1 MKKER
6 KMSNQQVA
14 TKKPTI
20 LTYINDKKDF
30 IKAQIQTALP
40 KHLSADRMLRVLV
53 TEINKNPKLLNCS
66 MASVLSAAIQCSQ
79 LGLEP
84 GGALGLAYLMPFYN
98 TNKGITECQF
108 IVGYRG
114 MIDLAMR
121 SGKIINIRAKA
132 VYSNDFFEYEDGL
145 EIILK
150 HKPNPNPNPHEKIPI
165 IGAYAV
171 AKFSNVAAGAYQV
184 EFMYKNEI
192 DKIRSRSKSTG
203 QSPWDTD
210 YEEMAKKTVI
220 RRLFKYLPISIEMQ
234 RAVALDEAAD
244 VGNQFD
250 FFEHGE
256 VLNGLDEE
264 EPKTQSDA
272 IAKKLGA
279 NANEERT

>member
-1 MKKER
+1 
-6 KMSNQQVA
+6 MSNQQVA
-14 TKKPTI
+14 TKKSTI
-20 LTYINDKKDF
+20 LDYIHAKKD
-30 IKAQIQTALP
+30 IITAQLQVALP
-40 KHLSADRMLRVLV
+40 KHLNADRMLRILV
-53 TEINKNPKLLNCS
+53 TEINKNKKLLECS
-66 MASVLSAAIQCSQ
+66 LPSVLSSAIQCSQ

-84 GGALGLAYLMPFYN
+84 GGALGHAYLIPFFN
-98 TNKGITECQF
+98 HTKGTTECQF
-108 IVGYRG
+108 MMGYRG

-132 VYSNDFFEYEDGL
+132 VYSDDFFEYEDGI

-150 HKPNPNPNPHEKIPI
+150 HKPNPNPNEKRSF

-171 AKFSNVAAGAYQV
+171 AQFSNVAAGAYQV

-192 DKIRSRSKSTG
+192 DKIRSRSKSKG

-272 IAKKLGA
+272 IAKKLGV
-279 NANEERT
+279 NANGERT